1 MVTWRGRSW
10 RVGLDRS
17 GSRMR
22 LAVGK
27 GWRVKKQ
34 LHSVERSNEEVNGPR
49 KKHTVFLPF
58 GKL

>member
-1 MVTWRGRSW
+1 MH
-10 RVGLDRS
+10 
-17 GSRMR
+17 

-34 LHSVERSNEEVNGPR
+34 LHSVESCNEEVNGL
-49 KKHTVFLPF
+49 KEKHAVFLPF